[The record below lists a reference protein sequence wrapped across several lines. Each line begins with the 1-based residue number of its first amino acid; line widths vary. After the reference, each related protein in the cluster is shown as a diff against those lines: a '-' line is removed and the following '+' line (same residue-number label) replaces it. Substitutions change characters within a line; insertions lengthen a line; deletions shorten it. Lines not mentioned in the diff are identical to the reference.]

1 MSHEAV
7 LFDVKEGIATLAF
20 NVADRLNP
28 LTPELLAGALAALER
43 VRADATI
50 RVLVLRAE
58 GKAFCVG
65 ADLAA
70 LGAGKPGGDA
80 APSSLGDQVAELM
93 DAGGNPLI
101 MGLRELPVPVVC
113 AVHGPV
119 AGGGV
124 GVALAA
130 DIVVAAKSAYFYLP
144 FVPALGLV
152 PDMGSAWFMARAIG
166 PARAVGL
173 TLLGDRLGAEQAA
186 QWGLI
191 WTCVDDAA
199 RGDEVARIA
208 PRLAALP
215 AHAATETRALYRAAE
230 SNTPAEQLVH
240 ERERQ
245 RELINGPSFVE
256 GVAAFV
262 GKRRPVFPGRR
273 PI

>member
-1 MSHEAV
+1 MTHEAV
-7 LFDVKEGIATLAF
+7 LFDVKEGIATLSF

-28 LTPELLAGALAALER
+28 LTPELLTGALAALER
-43 VRADATI
+43 VHADTTI
-50 RVLVLRAE
+50 RVLVIRAE

-70 LGAGKPGGDA
+70 LGAAKPNGDA

-93 DAGGNPLI
+93 DTGGNPLV

-113 AVHGPV
+113 AVQGAV

-130 DIVVAAKSAYFYLP
+130 DIVIAAKSAYFYLP
-144 FVPALGLV
+144 FVPALGIV
-152 PDMGSAWFMARAIG
+152 PDMGCAWFMARALG
-166 PARAVGL
+166 PARTVGL
-173 TLLGDRLGAEQAA
+173 TLLGDRLSAEQAA

-191 WTCVDDAA
+191 WACVDDAA
-199 RGDEVARIA
+199 LGGEVARIA
-208 PRLAALP
+208 TRLAALP
-215 AHAATETRALYRAAE
+215 AHAATETRALYRVAE
-230 SNTPAEQLVH
+230 SNTVAEQLVY

-245 RELINGPSFVE
+245 RELIDGPCFAE

-262 GKRRPVFPGRR
+262 GKRRPAFPGRR
-273 PI
+273 PA